1 MTRDDDPKPIARAKT
16 VRRDRIL
23 DAAESLFAK
32 VGLRSA
38 TMEAIAAAGS
48 VSKAT
53 LYAYFPDKMAVF
65 SAMALRLASDMQ
77 SGVLTALEEQGSLVD
92 RISNALMAKHGRAF
106 DAAIGSPHRLELLD
120 TRRHEFSQLF
130 NALDSAI
137 EDAIFQALQEA
148 GSSAPREDARLIFC
162 ASIGVSEQAKSREE
176 LKMDL
181 RRLVSAILSSY
192 RNV

>member
-38 TMEAIAAAGS
+38 TMEAIASAGS

-65 SAMALRLASDMQ
+65 SAMASRLASDMQ

>member
-38 TMEAIAAAGS
+38 TMEAIASAGS
-48 VSKAT
+48 VSKAM

-65 SAMALRLASDMQ
+65 SAMASRLASDMQ

>member
-38 TMEAIAAAGS
+38 TMEAIAEASA

-65 SAMALRLASDMQ
+65 SAMASRLANDMET
-77 SGVLTALEEQGSLVD
+77 GVLAALAEKGSLVD
-92 RISNALMAKHGRAF
+92 RLSNALMAKHERAF

-130 NALDSAI
+130 NTMDRTI
-137 EDAIFQALQEA
+137 EDAIFRALQAA
-148 GSSAPREDARLIFC
+148 GSSAARDDARLIFC
-162 ASIGVSEQAKSREE
+162 ASIGVSEQAKNKEE
-176 LKMDL
+176 LEMDL
-181 RRLVSAILSSY
+181 RRLVSAILAEY
-192 RNV
+192 RDV

>member
-16 VRRDRIL
+16 ARRDRIL
-23 DAAESLFAK
+23 DAAESLFAQ

-38 TMEAIAAAGS
+38 TMEAIAAAS
-48 VSKAT
+48 AVSKAT

-65 SAMALRLASDMQ
+65 SAVASRLASDMQ
-77 SGVLTALEEQGSLVD
+77 SGVITALEEKGSLVD

-130 NALDSAI
+130 NAMDRAI
-137 EDAIFQALQEA
+137 EDVIFRALQAA
-148 GSSAPREDARLIFC
+148 GCSAPRDDARLIFC
-162 ASIGVSEQAKSREE
+162 ASIGISEQAKSRGE
-176 LKMDL
+176 LEMDL
-181 RRLVSAILSSY
+181 RRLVSAIL
-192 RNV
+192 

>member
-1 MTRDDDPKPIARAKT
+1 MTREDSLKPIARMKM

-23 DAAESLFAK
+23 DAAESLFAR

-38 TMEAIAAAGS
+38 TMEAIAAASS

-65 SAMALRLASDMQ
+65 SAMASRLANEMQ
-77 SGVLTALEEQGSLVD
+77 SGVLAALDKKGSLAD

-120 TRRHEFSQLF
+120 TRRHEFGQLF
-130 NALDSAI
+130 NAMDRVI
-137 EDAIFQALQEA
+137 EDAIFGALQAA
-148 GSSAPREDARLIFC
+148 GSSGARDDARLIFC
-162 ASIGVSEQAKSREE
+162 ASIGISEQAKSREVLE
-176 LKMDL
+176 MDL
-181 RRLVSAILSSY
+181 RRLVSAILAE
-192 RNV
+192 

>member
-38 TMEAIAAAGS
+38 TMEAIASAGS

-65 SAMALRLASDMQ
+65 SAMASRLASDMQ

-176 LKMDL
+176 LEIDL

>member
-65 SAMALRLASDMQ
+65 SAMASRLASDMQ

>member
-38 TMEAIAAAGS
+38 TMEAIASAGS

-65 SAMALRLASDMQ
+65 SAMASRLASDMQ

-137 EDAIFQALQEA
+137 EDALFQALQEA